1 MKWSHFL
8 AMNNLS
14 RKFNGKDIVLRK
26 DLPTSTRKE
35 SNKEII
41 MWKKGKDYIYSVKSK
56 KSRSKNYDEVGKH
69 LILHEDLKTEN
80 TKYNSPFLMDCKG
93 EEKLKNN
100 EIENVMKPY
109 MMTENIEIQNETAI
123 EANIGEDNELKET
136 LRNFVDEWLYIVDK
150 EVIVNIRAVIQKGDE
165 LCLDGFLGIELIPKS
180 SDIYKFNFDGIL
192 RFVKDERNVYII
204 ALIIAI
210 IILPCNIKTEIRTD
224 LEIIDCLYKYSKIGS
239 FRRELDDKLYI
250 CLNFINTVLVLKN
263 IHMLVKD
270 DKMGA
275 QKAIQGVKVPAIKK
289 ELISCKQTIK
299 EIEIKMNN

>member
-1 MKWSHFL
+1 
-8 AMNNLS
+8 MNNS
-14 RKFNGKDIVLRK
+14 CEGAEPYARKFNGKDIVLRK

-69 LILHEDLKTEN
+69 LILHEDLETEN

-109 MMTENIEIQNETAI
+109 MTTENIEIQNETAI

-136 LRNFVDEWLYIVDK
+136 LRNFVDEWLYTVDK
-150 EVIVNIRAVIQKGDE
+150 EIIVNIGAVIQKGDE
-165 LCLDGFLGIELIPKS
+165 LCLDGFLGMELIPKS

-192 RFVKDERNVYII
+192 SVKKHTYV
-204 ALIIAI
+204 
-210 IILPCNIKTEIRTD
+210 
-224 LEIIDCLYKYSKIGS
+224 S
-239 FRRELDDKLYI
+239 
-250 CLNFINTVLVLKN
+250 
-263 IHMLVKD
+263 KD
-270 DKMGA
+270 DKMVT
-275 QKAIQGVKVPAIKK
+275 QKAIQDVKVPAIKK
-289 ELISCKQTIK
+289 ELISCEQTIK
-299 EIEIKMNN
+299 EIEFKMNNLLVDEYSLRFCHSNGGNITIDWSASFRLINNENNNIEEVTNKEDAITRCF

>member
-1 MKWSHFL
+1 M
-8 AMNNLS
+8 MIDNNKIDNVENS
-14 RKFNGKDIVLRK
+14 M
-26 DLPTSTRKE
+26 
-35 SNKEII
+35 
-41 MWKKGKDYIYSVKSK
+41 MWL
-56 KSRSKNYDEVGKH
+56 EF
-69 LILHEDLKTEN
+69 IL
-80 TKYNSPFLMDCKG
+80 
-93 EEKLKNN
+93 
-100 EIENVMKPY
+100 
-109 MMTENIEIQNETAI
+109 
-123 EANIGEDNELKET
+123 EDNELKET
-136 LRNFVDEWLYIVDK
+136 LRNFDDEWLYTVDK
-150 EVIVNIRAVIQKGDE
+150 EIIVNIGAVIQKGDE
-165 LCLDGFLGIELIPKS
+165 LCLDGFLEIELILKS

-210 IILPCNIKTEIRTD
+210 IILPCNIKTKIRTD

>member
-1 MKWSHFL
+1 M
-8 AMNNLS
+8 MIDNNKIDNVENS
-14 RKFNGKDIVLRK
+14 M
-26 DLPTSTRKE
+26 
-35 SNKEII
+35 
-41 MWKKGKDYIYSVKSK
+41 MWL
-56 KSRSKNYDEVGKH
+56 EF
-69 LILHEDLKTEN
+69 IL
-80 TKYNSPFLMDCKG
+80 
-93 EEKLKNN
+93 
-100 EIENVMKPY
+100 
-109 MMTENIEIQNETAI
+109 
-123 EANIGEDNELKET
+123 EDNELKET
-136 LRNFVDEWLYIVDK
+136 LRNFDDEWLYTVDK
-150 EVIVNIRAVIQKGDE
+150 EIIVNIGAVIQKGDE
-165 LCLDGFLGIELIPKS
+165 LCLDGFLEIELILKS

-192 RFVKDERNVYII
+192 
-204 ALIIAI
+204 
-210 IILPCNIKTEIRTD
+210 RTD